1 MKTRGKIKSR
11 LLQLLGSTASK
22 KNDVFMKNMMA
33 KGVEPLTTDEL
44 RELFTGATETHTT
57 PGYTI
62 TSYYSP
68 NGKIYSKAKGS
79 KGEYTDEG
87 VWSVGESGSIC
98 GKYLGKWGGAGKECF
113 MVYPGKSKNE
123 YVWVQ
128 TSGIIPR
135 SWSSGIMPVIIKPG
149 I

>member
-1 MKTRGKIKSR
+1 MKTRGKIKSL
-11 LLQLLGSTASK
+11 LLQLSGSAASK
-22 KNDVFMKNMMA
+22 KDEFMKNMMA
-33 KGVEPLTTDEL
+33 KGLEPLTTDEV

-87 VWSVGESGSIC
+87 VWSVGETGSIC
-98 GKYLGKWGGAGKECF
+98 GKYLGKWGGSGKECF
-113 MVYPGKSKNE
+113 VVYPGKSKYE

-128 TSGIIPR
+128 TSGSTPR
-135 SWSSGIMPVIIKPG
+135 SWSSRIMPVTIKPG